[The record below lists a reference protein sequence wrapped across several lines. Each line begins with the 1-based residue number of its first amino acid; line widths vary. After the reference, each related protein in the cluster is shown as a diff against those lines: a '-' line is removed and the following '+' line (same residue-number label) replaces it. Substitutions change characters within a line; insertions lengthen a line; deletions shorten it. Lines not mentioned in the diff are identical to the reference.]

1 MQDTMTLGAARAA
14 YYERNHFGAD
24 GGDSLDWVPVKVLG
38 ITFKIPNSDG
48 RRRAVR
54 YHDLHHVV
62 TGYQTDLAG
71 EAEIGAW
78 ELASGC
84 LRWPAAT
91 VLNFFAL
98 AMGLVIAPARMF
110 RAWARGRH
118 TRNLYKEDGIDHLL
132 PREVHEVRSTLG
144 LDAPAP
150 RTRLRD
156 VLAVLAIGVP
166 GLAIMAAPLVGL
178 VALVLALS

>member
-1 MQDTMTLGAARAA
+1 MQQDTLGGARAA

-24 GGDSLDWVPVKVLG
+24 GGDSLEWVPVKVLG
-38 ITFKIPNSDG
+38 ITLRIPNTEG

-54 YHDLHHVV
+54 FHDLHHVV
-62 TGYQTDLAG
+62 TGYETDLRG

-84 LRWPAAT
+84 LQWPAAT

-98 AMGLVIAPARMF
+98 AIGVAMAPRRMV

-118 TRNLYKEDGIDHLL
+118 TRNLYGERDVAELL
-132 PREVHEVRSTLG
+132 PRKVDEVRSTLG
-144 LDAPAP
+144 LDGPAP
-150 RTRLRD
+150 KVRLRD
-156 VLAVLAIGVP
+156 VLAVLALGLP

-178 VALVLALS
+178 SALLLAIF

>member
-1 MQDTMTLGAARAA
+1 MQDTLGEARAA

-24 GGDSLDWVPVKVLG
+24 GGDALEWVPLSVLG
-38 ITFKIPNSDG
+38 LTLKIPNTEG

-54 YHDLHHVV
+54 IHDLHHVV
-62 TGYQTDLAG
+62 TRYETDLRG
-71 EAEIGAW
+71 ESEIGAW

-98 AMGLVIAPARMF
+98 AIGLVIAPERLF

-118 TRNLYKEDGIDHLL
+118 TRNLYTEDGVEHLL
-132 PREVHEVRSTLG
+132 PRKVDDVRRTLG
-144 LDAPAP
+144 LDAAAP

-156 VLAVLAIGVP
+156 VLAVLAIGIP
-166 GLAIMAAPLVGL
+166 GLAIMAAPAVGV
-178 VALVLALS
+178 VALILALVR